1 MNPRDTQE
9 QIGLFPNFPKLP
21 SREEVEA
28 IRIQATRARDA
39 MIAQHLHALFRGIGR
54 ALAAVGT
61 ALVTWP
67 ERRATYESLRMLND
81 RELADIGLT
90 RGDIGRVF
98 EPGFKVPARRTKAA
112 PLASRRPSMA

>member
-9 QIGLFPNFPKLP
+9 QIGLFPAFTKLP

-28 IRIQATRARDA
+28 IRVQAVRARDA
-39 MIAQHLHALFRGIGR
+39 MIAAHISALFRGIGKV
-54 ALAAVGT
+54 LAAVGT
-61 ALVTWP
+61 ALVSWP
-67 ERRATYESLRMLND
+67 ERRSAYESLRMLTD

-90 RGDIGRVF
+90 RGEIARVF
-98 EPGFKVPARRTKAA
+98 EPGFKITGRPAKAA